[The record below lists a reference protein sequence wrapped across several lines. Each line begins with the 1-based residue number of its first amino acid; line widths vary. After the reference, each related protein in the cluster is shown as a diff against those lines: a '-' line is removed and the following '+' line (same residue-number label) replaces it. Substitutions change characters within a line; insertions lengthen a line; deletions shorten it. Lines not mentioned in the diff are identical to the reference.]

1 MILPD
6 LNLLIYAYN
15 DDAPEHAPAKTWWE
29 SCLSETRP
37 VGLPW
42 AVMLGYV
49 RLITGRVAMV
59 DPFSA
64 RDAIG
69 HVRSWLE
76 RPQVEILTPG
86 PRHLDL
92 VDSLMR
98 DAQASGNLAMDAHL
112 AALAIEHGA
121 EIHSNDADF
130 SRFPGLRWI
139 NPLA

>member
-15 DDAPEHAPAKTWWE
+15 DDAPEHARAQTWWE
-29 SCLSETRP
+29 SCLSETRL

-69 HVRSWLE
+69 HIRSWLE
-76 RPQVEILTPG
+76 RPHVEILTPG

-92 VDSLMR
+92 VENLMR
-98 DAQASGNLAMDAHL
+98 DARASGDLASDAHL
-112 AALAIEHGA
+112 AALAIEYGA
-121 EIHSNDADF
+121 ELHSNDTDF
-130 SRFPGLRWI
+130 SRFSGLRWI